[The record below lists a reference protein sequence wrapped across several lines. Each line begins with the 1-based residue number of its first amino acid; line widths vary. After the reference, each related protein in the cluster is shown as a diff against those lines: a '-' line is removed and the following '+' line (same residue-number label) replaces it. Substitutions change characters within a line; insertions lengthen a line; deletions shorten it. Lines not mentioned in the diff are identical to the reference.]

1 MQEEKA
7 INKPL
12 KVGNEFVL
20 AKYTLSKRESRA
32 FVAIVA
38 ALANMQENDQSHYVV
53 KLTYKTLANIIG
65 IGIETGYT
73 NKVRAVL
80 NSLRKREISIQE
92 RTSQKEE
99 YSQWLDANLIS
110 SIKAPGDGTV
120 EIKIDSVLIPYFINL
135 VSAYTTLDVK
145 YLISFNS
152 QYSFRI
158 YQIIQ
163 QFKNTGFRRISI
175 ETLRDVLQ
183 IGDKY
188 PRTNDF
194 KRFVIDPAINDINE
208 KTPLNITYKFN
219 GGVGKKQADH
229 ISFYFGT
236 KDDIDINVETN
247 KNFDLK
253 NTILKLG
260 VDSVVTEKIF
270 NEFDYER
277 ILNNYQYVIHITDSK
292 IPNLPGYLVTAIKND
307 YAKNANYKE
316 TNYELRLTLM
326 SLPEIKKKELYKEML
341 QSNLLSEWMKDNI
354 KRYHN
359 LDDMIGS
366 DAALAIIRLY
376 MMQQHSE
383 EAW

>member
-1 MQEEKA
+1 MQEEKS
-7 INKPL
+7 INKSL
-12 KVGNEFVL
+12 KVGNEFIL

-32 FVAIVA
+32 FVAIIA
-38 ALANMQENDQSHYVV
+38 ALANMQNEDQSHYVI

-65 IGIETGYT
+65 IGVETGYT
-73 NKVRAVL
+73 NKVRSVL

-92 RTSQKEE
+92 RSSQKEE

-135 VSAYTTLDVK
+135 VNTYTTLDVK
-145 YLISFNS
+145 CLISFNS

-163 QFKNTGFRRISI
+163 QFKNTGFRRINI
-175 ETLRDVLQ
+175 DTLRDVLQ

-194 KRFVIDPAINDINE
+194 KRFVIDPAIKDIND

-236 KDDIDINVETN
+236 KNDIDINIETN
-247 KNFDLK
+247 KEFDLK
-253 NTILKLG
+253 NTLIKLG
-260 VDSVVTEKIF
+260 INSSITEKIF
-270 NEFDYER
+270 NEYDYER
-277 ILNNYQYVIHITDSK
+277 ILNNYQYVIHITDSS
-292 IPNLPGYLVTAIKND
+292 IPNLPGYLVTAIKYD

-326 SLPEIKKKELYKEML
+326 SLSENKKKALYDEML
-341 QSNLLSEWMKDNI
+341 QSSTLSEWMKENI
-354 KRYHN
+354 KRYNN
-359 LDDMIGS
+359 LDDMISS
-366 DAALAIIRLY
+366 DAAFAIIRAY
-376 MMQQHSE
+376 MMKQSTE
-383 EAW
+383 EA